1 MKQDYCSGI
10 LLATAAPG
18 RQWPAGC
25 MYAALGIA
33 AVVEAA
39 AAGPAAGL
47 GILHFALAGI
57 GCIDRIALGND
68 WTKAAGIGR
77 PGSKTFYRGSGRGR
91 A

>member
-10 LLATAAPG
+10 LLATAVPDH
-18 RQWPAGC
+18 QWAAGC

-57 GCIDRIALGND
+57 DCIDRIALGND

-77 PGSKTFYRGSGRGR
+77 PGSKTFCRGSGCGR

>member
-1 MKQDYCSGI
+1 
-10 LLATAAPG
+10 
-18 RQWPAGC
+18 

-33 AVVEAA
+33 AVAEVAAAAA
-39 AAGPAAGL
+39 AAGL
-47 GILHFALAGI
+47 SSLHFALAGI